1 MLAVFLRNPA
11 VAFFCWNFWDKPFI
25 NYDMDELRKLFFDD
39 VWEEISKSAKSF
51 PLSEIR
57 IRVGKPIRCAA
68 NGKFVYVSKIAS
80 EKDVSRVLDVA
91 TGYSAYSASDAALK
105 GYLHYYGGVR
115 IGITGEGVT
124 DGGKLMNVKSV
135 SSLCIR
141 IPTDAEGVFEKLE
154 GSVFFDGAV
163 KNTAIVSPPFG
174 GKTTML
180 RSMVRF
186 ASKTGAN
193 VLVLDER
200 YELSGSGAF
209 DLGENTDVMLGAS
222 KSVFFEN
229 VVRSMNPDVI
239 AVDEIYAE
247 REAEEMVK
255 IANSGIK
262 IFYTVHGDSLKRLE
276 FSDTKKLFDVTEVGI
291 LLTKN
296 PSPGTV
302 KEVKRFA

>member
-1 MLAVFLRNPA
+1 
-11 VAFFCWNFWDKPFI
+11 
-25 NYDMDELRKLFFDD
+25 
-39 VWEEISKSAKSF
+39 
-51 PLSEIR
+51 
-57 IRVGKPIRCAA
+57 
-68 NGKFVYVSKIAS
+68 
-80 EKDVSRVLDVA
+80 
-91 TGYSAYSASDAALK
+91 
-105 GYLHYYGGVR
+105 
-115 IGITGEGVT
+115 
-124 DGGKLMNVKSV
+124 
-135 SSLCIR
+135 
-141 IPTDAEGVFEKLE
+141 
-154 GSVFFDGAV
+154 
-163 KNTAIVSPPFG
+163 
-174 GKTTML
+174 ML

-247 REAEEMVK
+247 REAEELVK

-276 FSDTKKLFDVTEVGI
+276 FSDAKKLFDVTEVGI
-291 LLTKN
+291 LLTKI